1 MKQQIPNDLFFAWV
15 ESELAEGRRARFRL
29 KGSSM
34 FPLIREGCDEVMIR
48 PCTEDELHPM
58 DVVLFR
64 YRGKHV
70 LHRILR
76 KEGHRLLLQGDG
88 SYVAREQCTTA
99 DVVGKLDEVI
109 RPSGRSVSVTDWQWR
124 LSGRI
129 WRNTG
134 PFRGLLLRVLHRLW

>member
-15 ESELAEGRRARFRL
+15 ESELAEGHRVRFRL

-34 FPLIREGCDEVMIR
+34 FPLIREGRDEVMIR
-48 PCTEDELHPM
+48 PCTEDELHLM

-109 RPSGRSVSVTDWQWR
+109 CPSGRSVSVTDWQWR

-129 WRNTG
+129 WRSTG

>member
-15 ESELAEGRRARFRL
+15 ESELAEGRRVRFRL

-34 FPLIREGCDEVMIR
+34 FPLIREGRDEVMIR
-48 PCTEDELHPM
+48 HCTEDELHPM

-88 SYVAREQCTTA
+88 SYVAREQCTTS

-129 WRNTG
+129 WRSTG

>member
-1 MKQQIPNDLFFAWV
+1 
-15 ESELAEGRRARFRL
+15 
-29 KGSSM
+29 
-34 FPLIREGCDEVMIR
+34 MIR

>member
-15 ESELAEGRRARFRL
+15 ESELTEGRRVRFRL

-34 FPLIREGCDEVMIR
+34 FPLIREGRDEVVIC

-124 LSGRI
+124 LSGRL
-129 WRNTG
+129 WRSTG
-134 PFRGLLLRVLHRLW
+134 PFRGLLLRVLHRCW

>member
-15 ESELAEGRRARFRL
+15 ESELAEGRRVRFRL

-34 FPLIREGCDEVMIR
+34 FPLIREGRDGVMIR

-129 WRNTG
+129 WRSTG